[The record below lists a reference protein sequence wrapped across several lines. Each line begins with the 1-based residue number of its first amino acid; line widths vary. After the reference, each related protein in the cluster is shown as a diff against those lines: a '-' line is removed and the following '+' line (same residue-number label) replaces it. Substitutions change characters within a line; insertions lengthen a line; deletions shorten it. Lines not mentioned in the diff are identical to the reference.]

1 MNTPQR
7 PGALDGVRVLDFTTM
22 MSGPYATR
30 LLADLGAEVIKIE
43 SPTGDHIRSRP
54 PSRKGRSTYFAQ
66 LNCGK
71 KSLAL
76 DLKKPQ
82 AIALIKQLVSTADV
96 VVENFRPGVM
106 KRLGLDYD
114 TLAALQPKLV
124 YCSISGFGQTG
135 SWAGRSA
142 YAPVLHAASGFD
154 LANLHYQ
161 DGIERPLKNGIF
173 VADVLGGSLAFGAI
187 QAALYRAARTGQG
200 DHVDVSLMDAMLG
213 LLVYES
219 QEAQFPAERRR
230 PLYQPTKA
238 RDGFLLIAPV
248 SQNNFE
254 ALARAV
260 GHPEWLSDD
269 RFANV
274 HAREHH
280 WGELMALLDEWAGDR
295 SAEECE
301 AIMNQGGVP
310 CSRYFTIKE
319 AMQAP
324 PIVERDV
331 LQSIDD
337 GSGPFKVTNPAFRFQ
352 RTVAQARNRVPDL
365 GADGPDLLRTLG
377 CDEAAVQEALAAG
390 TLFVKRSS

>member
-124 YCSISGFGQTG
+124 YCSISG
-135 SWAGRSA
+135 
-142 YAPVLHAASGFD
+142 APTRRCCM
-154 LANLHYQ
+154 
-161 DGIERPLKNGIF
+161 RP
-173 VADVLGGSLAFGAI
+173 
-187 QAALYRAARTGQG
+187 AALIW
-200 DHVDVSLMDAMLG
+200 
-213 LLVYES
+213 
-219 QEAQFPAERRR
+219 P
-230 PLYQPTKA
+230 
-238 RDGFLLIAPV
+238 I
-248 SQNNFE
+248 
-254 ALARAV
+254 
-260 GHPEWLSDD
+260 
-269 RFANV
+269 
-274 HAREHH
+274 
-280 WGELMALLDEWAGDR
+280 
-295 SAEECE
+295 C
-301 AIMNQGGVP
+301 
-310 CSRYFTIKE
+310 TIKT
-319 AMQAP
+319 AL
-324 PIVERDV
+324 R
-331 LQSIDD
+331 
-337 GSGPFKVTNPAFRFQ
+337 GP
-352 RTVAQARNRVPDL
+352 
-365 GADGPDLLRTLG
+365 
-377 CDEAAVQEALAAG
+377 
-390 TLFVKRSS
+390 

>member
-1 MNTPQR
+1 MNPPFR

-43 SPTGDHIRSRP
+43 APSGDHIRSRP

-76 DLKKPQ
+76 DLKRPQ
-82 AIALIKQLVSTADV
+82 AIALIKELVKTADV

-106 KRLGLDYD
+106 GRLGLDYEV
-114 TLAALQPKLV
+114 LAALQPKLV

-142 YAPVLHAASGFD
+142 YAPVLHAGSGFD

-161 DGIERPLKNGIF
+161 DGIDRPLKNGIF

-187 QAALYRAARTGQG
+187 QAALFRAARTGQG
-200 DHVDVSLMDAMLG
+200 DHIDLSLMDAMLG

-260 GHPEWLSDD
+260 GQPQWLQDP

-280 WGELMALLDEWAGDR
+280 WGELMALLDEWAAER

-301 AIMNQGGVP
+301 SIMNQGGVP
-310 CSRYFTIKE
+310 CSRYFTVKE
-319 AMQAP
+319 AMHSP

-337 GSGPFKVTNPAFRFQ
+337 GSGPFHVTNPAFRFKH
-352 RTVAQARNRVPDL
+352 THAQARNRVPDL
-365 GADGPDLLRTLG
+365 GADGPELLRSLG
-377 CDEAAVQEALAAG
+377 CDEGTIQQALADG
-390 TLFVKRSS
+390 TLISKHP